1 MDEKFMYII
10 LILVA
15 TLFIMKCFLHLNSN
29 DKFTTLNDTQLL
41 DNILSSD
48 INDLSNQTFKNPV
61 DLNIDPSRNYI
72 SSDQA
77 ALDLL
82 VKEVNQGNAIPTMNS
97 NELWFQNKI
106 NGPNKAK
113 EYRKISYADSNYRT
127 DFNGDGVSVE
137 SQNKLDKLY
146 SDAIVFKDSEYQ
158 NNSNFKGRSEIMNE
172 YADAGLGN
180 FKSQNETPNQKLMN
194 MFNTNNYLPNKN
206 YDSPK
211 LNEGFQIL
219 NNPTSVDNP
228 NMIPTLKSI
237 GVNTTVGNK
246 RLSSHDLRGDPV
258 SNPKTVVSPF
268 NNSSVT
274 PDIYSTTRGC
284 L

>member
-1 MDEKFMYII
+1 MYII